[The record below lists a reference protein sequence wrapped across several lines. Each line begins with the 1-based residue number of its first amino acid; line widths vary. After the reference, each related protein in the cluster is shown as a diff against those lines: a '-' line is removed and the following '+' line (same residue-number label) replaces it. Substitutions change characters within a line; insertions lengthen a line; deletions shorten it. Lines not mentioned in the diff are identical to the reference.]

1 MSDNTFPFRRET
13 RLDPFIIPCVL
24 TPAPLAIPKAQL
36 TDYGVS
42 SFKMA
47 NPNPFWVW
55 YRGWNGAAGDM
66 PTIAGK
72 GHYIAPGAVDVNT
85 SQIPDWIA
93 AVAAEEPGFPLTDA
107 QGGFLYP
114 EAHLVMLYGGGG

>member
-13 RLDPFIIPCVL
+13 RLDPFIIPAL
-24 TPAPLAIPKAQL
+24 QAPTPLAIPKAKL
-36 TDYGVS
+36 TEYGVS

-55 YRGWNGAAGDM
+55 YRGWNGTVEDM

-93 AVAAEEPGFPLTDA
+93 AIAAEEPGFPLTGV
-107 QGGFLYP
+107 QGT
-114 EAHLVMLYGGGG
+114 HLVMLYGGGG